1 MRPTFKKQ
9 DLDERLTLK
18 RQCSQTP
25 YGVSADVIALGRRYC
40 H

>member
-1 MRPTFKKQ
+1 MRLTFKNQ

-18 RQCSQTP
+18 RQCSQTRN
-25 YGVSADVIALGRRYC
+25 GVSADVIAVGRHYC

>member
-1 MRPTFKKQ
+1 MRPTFKNQ

-18 RQCSQTP
+18 RQCGQTP
-25 YGVSADVIALGRRYC
+25 YGVSSDVIAVGRHYC